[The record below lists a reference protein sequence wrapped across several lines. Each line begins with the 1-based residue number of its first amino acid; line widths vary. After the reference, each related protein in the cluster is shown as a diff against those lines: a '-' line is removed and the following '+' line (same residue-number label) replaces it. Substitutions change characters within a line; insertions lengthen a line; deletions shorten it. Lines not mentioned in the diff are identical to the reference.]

1 MENVTFRKARSA
13 DIPQIIELQKRV
25 FNGEQKIPADDI
37 EGFLAKNPLLWCA
50 VYNGR
55 IISAAAA
62 WEEDGVLH
70 WGRFVTESGFR
81 GKHIGTQMAQFS
93 FDDIFSQEYQEVSME
108 AREITAKMVC
118 KLGGQIAGEAVP
130 FYAGTMTPVIL
141 KKVNYHHEFPA
152 NGGSR

>member
-13 DIPQIIELQKRV
+13 DIPQILELQKKV

-37 EGFLAKNPLLWCA
+37 EAFLAKKPLLWCA

-62 WEEDGVLH
+62 WKEEGILH

-81 GKHIGTQMAQFS
+81 GKHIGSQMAQFS
-93 FDDIFSQEYQEVSME
+93 FDDIFSQGYHEVNME

-118 KLGGQIAGEAVP
+118 KLGGRIAGEAVP
-130 FYAGTMTPVIL
+130 FYAGTVTPVIL
-141 KKVNYHHEFPA
+141 KKENYHHESPV
-152 NGGSR
+152 NEGSR